1 MAVATLPLRQP
12 RPSPGLPPPPG
23 GGGSNDVGRHDLIEL
38 RAMQDGDFAWLLG
51 EGPAPVGA
59 PAICDGGV
67 APPAVVE
74 LIRGVAAKNRAAIG
88 GDVAWLVVAEGEA
101 VGMISFTRWQ
111 DRKRPEIGYGIAD
124 SRQNRGHATQAMAAL
139 LPIVRAA
146 GFDGLTAETGV
157 GNRPSQVVLERNG
170 FVRTGERTD
179 PEDGDLY
186 LWTIGLNDE

>member
-1 MAVATLPLRQP
+1 MV
-12 RPSPGLPPPPG
+12 
-23 GGGSNDVGRHDLIEL
+23 EL
-38 RAMQDGDFAWLLG
+38 KAMQDSDFAWLLG
-51 EGPAPVGA
+51 EGPTPTEA

-67 APPAVVE
+67 APVEVIE
-74 LIRGVAAKNRAAIG
+74 LIRGVAAKNREALG

-101 VGMISFTRWQ
+101 VGMISFTRPH
-111 DRKRPEIGYGIAD
+111 DGKRPEIGYGIAD
-124 SRQNRGHATQAMAAL
+124 SRQGRGHATGAVTAL

-157 GNRPSQVVLERNG
+157 DNRASQIVLERNG
-170 FVRTGERTD
+170 FTRTGERTD